1 MENQNADKENQNADN
16 QKKSEKIKKKS
27 SELKLLI
34 EKYQKSLEEIQEECK
49 HEPELK
55 LVSENGVTSTLRIV
69 CKNCNKTIG
78 YPSKIDTDNFY
89 KE

>member
-1 MENQNADKENQNADN
+1 MENQNADNEKE
-16 QKKSEKIKKKS
+16 SEKIKKKS

-49 HEPELK
+49 HEPILK

-69 CKNCNKTIG
+69 CNNCDKIIG